1 MLAVWESTWDSPQL
15 FQRVLSRECF
25 VKKTTYVRM
34 AALVAS
40 AGCMF
45 QIAGCFGGD
54 FLLRFAG
61 AGAVVAGLTTLFGGG
76 GN

>member
-1 MLAVWESTWDSPQL
+1 M
-15 FQRVLSRECF
+15 
-25 VKKTTYVRM
+25 KKTTYVRM